1 MKNKKIFGLVLLAM
15 CLSLGTVGFY
25 YWYQNNH
32 YVATDDARV
41 TGTVVRV
48 SPRMAGKIIEI
59 NFDEGDVVRA
69 GQVVAR
75 LDDTALPKD
84 GNIDLTVVR
93 SPVSGTVISR
103 NASPGEMG
111 APGQPMLLVV
121 DPTTLYVRVNVEES
135 VIGRVQT
142 GQHVELKIDSIPGRK
157 FKGTIEHI
165 GDATL
170 SVFSLLPQSNNGGN
184 FTKVIQRVP
193 VKVRIDDEI
202 DRPLQVGTN
211 VSAKIHIR

>member
-1 MKNKKIFGLVLLAM
+1 MKNKKIFGLVMLAM
-15 CLSLGTVGFY
+15 MFTLVVVGIY
-25 YWYQNNH
+25 YWHQNNH
-32 YVATDDARV
+32 YVTTDDARV

-48 SPRMAGKIIEI
+48 SPRVAGKIIEI
-59 NFDEGDVVRA
+59 KFDEGDIVRA

-75 LDDTALPKD
+75 LDDTALPTD

-93 SPVSGTVISR
+93 TPVSGSVISR
-103 NASPGEMG
+103 SASPGEAG
-111 APGQPMLLVV
+111 APGQPILLVF
-121 DPTTLYVRVNVEES
+121 DSSSLYVQVNVEES
-135 VIGRVQT
+135 IIGKVRP
-142 GQHVELKIDSIPGRK
+142 GQHVELKFDSIPGRK
-157 FKGTIEHI
+157 FNGTVENI

-170 SVFSLLPQSNNGGN
+170 SVFSLLPQSNTGGN

-202 DRPLQVGTN
+202 ERPLQVGSN